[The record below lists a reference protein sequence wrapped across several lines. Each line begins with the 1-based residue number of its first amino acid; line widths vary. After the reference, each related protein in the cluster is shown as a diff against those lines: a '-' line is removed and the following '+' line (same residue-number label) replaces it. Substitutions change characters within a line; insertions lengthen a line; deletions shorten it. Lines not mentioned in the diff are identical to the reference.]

1 MNKKLNIIF
10 DFDGV
15 IINSHLTKTL
25 AFYDVFKVY
34 GKNVALRAKKF
45 HLNNIGK
52 SRYFKFKFI
61 FKNILKLKLTKKK
74 IKILDEKFDF
84 FLQEKLNKMIPSKT
98 LINFLKKK
106 NRVWNL
112 YISTGTPRAKIIK
125 ILKKKNLLIYFKKV
139 YGSPSSKIYHINK
152 INKNNK
158 KSIFI
163 GDSFEDYIAAKK
175 AKIKFI
181 LKINSENKIMRKTI
195 SVNTI
200 NSFKFLEKKII
211 QIIPI

>member
-1 MNKKLNIIF
+1 VSKKLNIIF

-25 AFYDVFKVY
+25 AFYNIFKVY
-34 GKNVALRAKKF
+34 GKNIALKAKKF

-52 SRYFKFKFI
+52 SRYFKFRYI
-61 FKNILKLKLTKKK
+61 FKNILRLKLTNQKIKTLDKNFDIFLQKK
-74 IKILDEKFDF
+74 I
-84 FLQEKLNKMIPSKT
+84 NKMIPSKS

-112 YISTGTPRAKIIK
+112 YISTGTPRTKIVK

-152 INKNNK
+152 ITKNNK
-158 KSIFI
+158 KCIFI
-163 GDSFEDYIAAKK
+163 GDSFEDYTAAKK
-175 AKIKFI
+175 TKIKFL
-181 LKINSENKIMRKTI
+181 LKINSENRNLRKTI
-195 SVNTI
+195 SFNKI

-211 QIIPI
+211 QII

>member
-15 IINSHLTKTL
+15 VINSHLTKTL
-25 AFYDVFKVY
+25 AFHDVFKVY
-34 GKNVALRAKKF
+34 GKNIALKAKKF
-45 HLNNIGK
+45 HLNNIGR

-61 FKNILKLKLTKKK
+61 FKNILRLKLTKKK

-84 FLQEKLNKMIPSKT
+84 FLQKKIKKMTPSKS
-98 LINFLKKK
+98 LINFFRKK
-106 NRVWNL
+106 NQVWNL

-125 ILKKKNLLIYFKKV
+125 ILKKKKLFEYFKKV
-139 YGSPSSKIYHINK
+139 YGSPSSKINHIKK
-152 INKNNK
+152 IIKNNQ

-163 GDSFEDYIAAKK
+163 GDSLEDYRAAKQ

-181 LKINSENKIMRKTI
+181 LKINSENKNFRKTI

-200 NSFKFLEKKII
+200 NSFNFLEKKII
-211 QIIPI
+211 QII

>member
-15 IINSHLTKTL
+15 VINSHLTKTS

-34 GKNVALRAKKF
+34 GKNIALKAKKF
-45 HLNNIGK
+45 HLNNIGR

-61 FKNILKLKLTKKK
+61 FKNILRLKLTKKK

-84 FLQEKLNKMIPSKT
+84 FLQKKIKKMTPSKSLT
-98 LINFLKKK
+98 NFLRKK
-106 NRVWNL
+106 NQVWNL

-125 ILKKKNLLIYFKKV
+125 ILKKKKLFEYFKKV
-139 YGSPSSKIYHINK
+139 YGSPSSKINHINK
-152 INKNNK
+152 IIKNNQ

-163 GDSFEDYIAAKK
+163 GDSFEDYRAAKQ

-181 LKINSENKIMRKTI
+181 LKINSENKNLRKKI

-200 NSFKFLEKKII
+200 NSFNFLEKKII
-211 QIIPI
+211 QII

>member
-15 IINSHLTKTL
+15 VINSHLTKTS

-34 GKNVALRAKKF
+34 GKNIALKAKKF
-45 HLNNIGK
+45 HLNNIGR

-61 FKNILKLKLTKKK
+61 FKNILRLKLTKKK

-84 FLQEKLNKMIPSKT
+84 FLQKKIKKMTPSKSLT
-98 LINFLKKK
+98 NFLRKK
-106 NRVWNL
+106 NQVWNL

-125 ILKKKNLLIYFKKV
+125 ILKKKKLFEYFKKV
-139 YGSPSSKIYHINK
+139 YGSPSSKINHINK
-152 INKNNK
+152 IIKNNQ

-163 GDSFEDYIAAKK
+163 GDSFEDYRAAKQ

-181 LKINSENKIMRKTI
+181 LKINSENKNLRKKI

-200 NSFKFLEKKII
+200 NSFNFFF
-211 QIIPI
+211 

>member
-1 MNKKLNIIF
+1 MSKKLNIIF

-15 IINSHLTKTL
+15 VINSHLIKTL
-25 AFYDVFKVY
+25 AFYNVFKVY
-34 GKNVALRAKKF
+34 GKNIAFKAKKF

-61 FKNILKLKLTKKK
+61 FKNILRLKLTKNK
-74 IKILDEKFDF
+74 IKTLDEKFDF
-84 FLQEKLNKMIPSKT
+84 FLQKKIEKLTPSKSLT
-98 LINFLKKK
+98 NFFRKK
-106 NRVWNL
+106 NQVWNL
-112 YISTGTPRAKIIK
+112 YISTGTPRTKIVK
-125 ILKKKNLLIYFKKV
+125 ILKKKKLSRYFKKV
-139 YGSPSSKIYHINK
+139 YGSPLSKIYHINK
-152 INKNNK
+152 IIKNNQ

-163 GDSFEDYIAAKK
+163 GDSFEDYRAAKQ

-181 LKINSENKIMRKTI
+181 LKINSENKDLRKRI

-211 QIIPI
+211 QII

>member
-1 MNKKLNIIF
+1 MNKKMNVIF

-34 GKNVALRAKKF
+34 GKNIALKAKKF

-52 SRYFKFKFI
+52 SRYFKFKHI
-61 FKNILKLKLTKKK
+61 FKNILRLKLTKKK

-84 FLQEKLNKMIPSKT
+84 FLQKKIKKMSPSPR
-98 LINFLKKK
+98 LINFFKKK
-106 NRVWNL
+106 NQIWNL
-112 YISTGTPRAKIIK
+112 YISTGTPRAKMIK
-125 ILKKKNLLIYFKKV
+125 ILKKKKLFKYFKKV
-139 YGSPSSKIYHINK
+139 YGSPSSKIHHIKK
-152 INKNNK
+152 IIKNNE

-163 GDSFEDYIAAKK
+163 GDSFEDYSVAKK
-175 AKIKFI
+175 AKIQFI
-181 LKINSENKIMRKTI
+181 LKINSENKYLRKII

-211 QIIPI
+211 QII